1 MIELSLIQVTDPIS
15 LIKSVL
21 LIVAAIL
28 VLLAAVGILRYRDDL
43 ERVMY
48 ARLHILGVADMACI
62 LTLLVLGEYILAV
75 AYFILVPFNAHAI
88 ANAYY
93 YGEEKR

>member
-1 MIELSLIQVTDPIS
+1 MIELSLIQVTDPIA
-15 LIKSVL
+15 LIKSVI
-21 LIVAAIL
+21 LIVAAVL
-28 VLLAAVGILRYRDDL
+28 VILAAVGILRYRDGL

-62 LTLLVLGEYILAV
+62 LTLLVLGEYILAA

-93 YGEEKR
+93 YGEENR